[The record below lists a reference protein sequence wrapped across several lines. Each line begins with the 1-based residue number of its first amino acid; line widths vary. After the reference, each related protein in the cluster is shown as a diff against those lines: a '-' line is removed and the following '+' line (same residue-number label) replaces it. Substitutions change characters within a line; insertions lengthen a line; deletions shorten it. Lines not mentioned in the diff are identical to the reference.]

1 MYRVFSI
8 EKGFFI
14 QETFLEDEFG
24 QCSIKIFGEIASY
37 NTPRIEGGC
46 PLSVIVSGLV
56 PVKVRISEM
65 YHFLSVYALFD
76 PDVNTRQDGFSQI
89 VSPPAQEPEPWEKE

>member
-1 MYRVFSI
+1 MYRVFSVD
-8 EKGFFI
+8 KGFFI

-37 NTPRIEGGC
+37 NTPRIESGC
-46 PLSVIVSGLV
+46 PLSVVISGDI
-56 PVKVRISEM
+56 PIKVRISEM

-76 PDVNTRQDGFSQI
+76 PEFNTKRDGLSQI
-89 VSPPAQEPEPWEKE
+89 VSQTPPEPWEKE

>member
-37 NTPRIEGGC
+37 NTPPIEGGC
-46 PLSVIVSGLV
+46 PLSVVISGLI

-65 YHFLSVYALFD
+65 YHFLSVYALFN
-76 PDVNTRQDGFSQI
+76 PDCNTRQDGFSQI
-89 VSPPAQEPEPWEKE
+89 VSQTPPEPWEKE